1 MVEISSKLVPKVN
14 TFRRKTSHRI
24 LIYPPLLYLLLLYII
39 PVGMMVLYSFW
50 STDPQGEVIRSW
62 SFEQYSKIF
71 LSPVYLKTLA
81 KSLLMA
87 FSVTVLCLSMAYPV
101 AFYIARIAPN
111 RIKYLLLL
119 LIIVPSWV
127 SFLIRTYSWMIML
140 GEKGMLNFLLVKF
153 GLLSEPFSI
162 LFSLPAVF
170 IGLAHIYFP
179 FMFLPIFVSIEKI
192 PSNILEMAECLGA
205 SMFQKIRRVIL
216 PMSMPGIVSGAIIV
230 FVPSIGEYVI
240 PMILGGS
247 KGLMYGNLIQSSFGT
262 LNWPLGAALAV
273 FLLIIVLSVFFT
285 FTRFYKIQDIWGG

>member
-1 MVEISSKLVPKVN
+1 MTESSRLVPEVN
-14 TFRRKTSHRI
+14 TIRRKSSRKI
-24 LIYPPLLYLLLLYII
+24 LIYPPMIYLLLLYII
-39 PVGMMVLYSFW
+39 PVGIMILYSFW
-50 STDPQGEVIRSW
+50 GTDIKGEIIKSW
-62 SFEQYSKIF
+62 SFEQYLKIF
-71 LSPVYLKTLA
+71 LSPTYLKTLG

-87 FSVTVLCLSMAYPV
+87 SSVTVLCLSMAYPV
-101 AFYIARIAPN
+101 AFFIARIAPQS
-111 RIKYLLLL
+111 IKYLLLL

-140 GEKGMLNFLLVKF
+140 GEKGMLNFLLVKL
-153 GLLSEPFSI
+153 GVLSEPFSI

-170 IGLAHIYFP
+170 IGLTHIYFP

-192 PSNILEMAECLGA
+192 SSNILEMAECLGA

-216 PMSMPGIVSGAIIV
+216 PMSMPGIVSGAVIV

-262 LNWPLGAALAV
+262 LNWPLGSALAV